1 MPYEVT
7 GREIAPSEVSVSN
20 GWCDIAP
27 RRTTKPNLNVAANV
41 AAYGASTKASKP
53 VSARKEIIKASR
65 MPLLPLNETKVVIR
79 IRGGL
84 NIAKTGHVEIVQAI
98 QEAAGLE
105 TTQCDG
111 DTICPNLKQNIMVVS
126 SPLPE
131 NVHGY
136 LKIQSITIAG
146 QTYEASSYQT
156 APDDTCKG
164 VIRNIPLH
172 HTQETITRSVVN
184 PRNPLALAAKR
195 IKETGTVIVVFEGH
209 KVPNH
214 VMYGCAWVE
223 CSLYRKQIAICQAC
237 GKLGHRADV
246 CPAPEKQTCRGCGIA
261 DPGSDHVC
269 EEVSCALCGEKHP
282 TASKECKNRYQVP
295 YVVRKRRIENK
306 QAAIAAKKIREK
318 ATSLLRHNGTDAAQL
333 PDGQREHRGRS
344 RSRGSSGSR
353 SASRGRRS
361 RSRTPGSRGRSTSG
375 VRFAPPAGA
384 NSWAQRVKATTG
396 CQASTT
402 AGTLPTNRGPLR
414 DQSQVSL
421 QARPENNVHKDI
433 LERIKA
439 LEHENAQL
447 RRTMTE
453 LANENRLLK
462 TQTSKPSAQT
472 QDTHM
477 DTSPSPTHP
486 SVAESETASQ
496 TPPAGTPATKKRKAK
511 TTEGD
516 TPANDI
522 DGKLDK
528 ILSTLGQLQFDVE
541 SLKKGHD
548 RLVEAVDGLTSR
560 VEVMEKGFGAR
571 IEALERTVFTHST
584 APVNPP
590 AYPMV
595 RRNSATSDIVTPKTA
610 VKSATKVESKN
621 GEGK

>member
-1 MPYEVT
+1 MKIYASFQT
-7 GREIAPSEVSVSN
+7 HFRPS
-20 GWCDIAP
+20 
-27 RRTTKPNLNVAANV
+27 
-41 AAYGASTKASKP
+41 YGATTKASKP

-65 MPLLPLNETKVVIR
+65 MPLLPAKRDQSSNSHPRRTEHRQNRT
-79 IRGGL
+79 RG
-84 NIAKTGHVEIVQAI
+84 NC
-98 QEAAGLE
+98 AGDSRSSRTR

-136 LKIQSITIAG
+136 LKIQEHHHRRTDVRGILL
-146 QTYEASSYQT
+146 
-156 APDDTCKG
+156 PDCTGRHVQG

-172 HTQETITRSVVN
+172 HTQETLTRSVVN

-195 IKETGTVIVVFEGH
+195 IKETGTVIVVFEGY

-246 CPAPEKQTCRGCGIA
+246 CPAPESRLAGAAALQTPELITFAKRSLA
-261 DPGSDHVC
+261 R
-269 EEVSCALCGEKHP
+269 CAARNTP
-282 TASKECKNRYQVP
+282 RPARNARTDTR

-306 QAAIAAKKIREK
+306 QAAIAAKKIRDNT
-318 ATSLLRHNGTDAAQL
+318 TSLLRHNGADAAQL

-361 RSRTPGSRGRSTSG
+361 RSRTPGSRDRSTSG

-396 CQASTT
+396 CQASAT
-402 AGTLPTNRGPLR
+402 AGTLPRNRGPLR

-477 DTSPSPTHP
+477 DTSPSPTPP

-511 TTEGD
+511 TTE
-516 TPANDI
+516 
-522 DGKLDK
+522 
-528 ILSTLGQLQFDVE
+528 GQLQFDVE

>member
-27 RRTTKPNLNVAANV
+27 RRTTKPNLNVATNV
-41 AAYGASTKASKP
+41 AAYGATTKASKP

-65 MPLLPLNETKVVIR
+65 MPLLPQNETKVVIR

-172 HTQETITRSVVN
+172 HTQETITR
-184 PRNPLALAAKR
+184 
-195 IKETGTVIVVFEGH
+195 
-209 KVPNH
+209 
-214 VMYGCAWVE
+214 
-223 CSLYRKQIAICQAC
+223 
-237 GKLGHRADV
+237 
-246 CPAPEKQTCRGCGIA
+246 
-261 DPGSDHVC
+261 
-269 EEVSCALCGEKHP
+269 
-282 TASKECKNRYQVP
+282 
-295 YVVRKRRIENK
+295 
-306 QAAIAAKKIREK
+306 
-318 ATSLLRHNGTDAAQL
+318 HNGADAAQL

-361 RSRTPGSRGRSTSG
+361 RSRTPGSRDRSTSG

-396 CQASTT
+396 CQASAT

-477 DTSPSPTHP
+477 DTSPSPTPP

>member
-7 GREIAPSEVSVSN
+7 GREIAPSEVSASN

-27 RRTTKPNLNVAANV
+27 RRTTKPNLNVATNV
-41 AAYGASTKASKP
+41 AAYGATTKASKP

-65 MPLLPLNETKVVIR
+65 MPLLPQNETKVVIR

-195 IKETGTVIVVFEGH
+195 IKETGTVIVVFEGY

-214 VMYGCAWVE
+214 VMYGCAWTPE
-223 CSLYRKQIAICQAC
+223 LITFAKRSLARCAA
-237 GKLGHRADV
+237 RNTPR
-246 CPAPEKQTCRGCGIA
+246 PARNARTDTR
-261 DPGSDHVC
+261 
-269 EEVSCALCGEKHP
+269 
-282 TASKECKNRYQVP
+282 

-306 QAAIAAKKIREK
+306 QAAIAAKKIRDK
-318 ATSLLRHNGTDAAQL
+318 ATSLLRHNGADAAQL
-333 PDGQREHRGRS
+333 PDGQREHRGHS

-361 RSRTPGSRGRSTSG
+361 RSRTPGSRDRSTSG

-396 CQASTT
+396 CQASAT

-447 RRTMTE
+447 RRPMTE

-477 DTSPSPTHP
+477 DTSPSPTPP

-511 TTEGD
+511 TTEGE

-528 ILSTLGQLQFDVE
+528 ILSTLGQLQFDVD

>member
-27 RRTTKPNLNVAANV
+27 RRTTKPNLNVATNV
-41 AAYGASTKASKP
+41 AAYGATTKASKP
-53 VSARKEIIKASR
+53 VSACKEIIKASR
-65 MPLLPLNETKVVIR
+65 MPLLPQNETKVVIR

-105 TTQCDG
+105 TTQCNG
-111 DTICPNLKQNIMVVS
+111 DTICPNLKENIMV
-126 SPLPE
+126 
-131 NVHGY
+131 
-136 LKIQSITIAG
+136 
-146 QTYEASSYQT
+146 
-156 APDDTCKG
+156 
-164 VIRNIPLH
+164 
-172 HTQETITRSVVN
+172 
-184 PRNPLALAAKR
+184 
-195 IKETGTVIVVFEGH
+195 
-209 KVPNH
+209 
-214 VMYGCAWVE
+214 
-223 CSLYRKQIAICQAC
+223 
-237 GKLGHRADV
+237 
-246 CPAPEKQTCRGCGIA
+246 
-261 DPGSDHVC
+261 
-269 EEVSCALCGEKHP
+269 
-282 TASKECKNRYQVP
+282 
-295 YVVRKRRIENK
+295 
-306 QAAIAAKKIREK
+306 AAIAAKKIRDK
-318 ATSLLRHNGTDAAQL
+318 ATSLLRHNGADAAQL

-361 RSRTPGSRGRSTSG
+361 RSRTSGSRDRSTSG

-396 CQASTT
+396 CQASAK

-414 DQSQVSL
+414 DQSQS
-421 QARPENNVHKDI
+421 DY
-433 LERIKA
+433 
-439 LEHENAQL
+439 
-447 RRTMTE
+447 
-453 LANENRLLK
+453 
-462 TQTSKPSAQT
+462 
-472 QDTHM
+472 
-477 DTSPSPTHP
+477 P

-560 VEVMEKGFGAR
+560 VEVMERGFGAR
-571 IEALERTVFTHST
+571 IEALDRTVLVVCNPANTIALVCSKYAPSIPKENFSALTRLDHNRAKMQACNIAQKLKVTAGDVRNVIIWGNHSST
-584 APVNPP
+584 QFPDASHASVSINGRSVKVTDAIKDEAYFQGEFLTMVQERGTEVYEARKLTSAMSAAKAAADHVHDWWHGTPEGEWVSMAVMSDGSYGSPADVVFSYPVQID
-590 AYPMV
+590 AHRHWHIVDGLSM
-595 RRNSATSDIVTPKTA
+595 SDFARGQARGLWQGPCR
-610 VKSATKVESKN
+610 
-621 GEGK
+621 